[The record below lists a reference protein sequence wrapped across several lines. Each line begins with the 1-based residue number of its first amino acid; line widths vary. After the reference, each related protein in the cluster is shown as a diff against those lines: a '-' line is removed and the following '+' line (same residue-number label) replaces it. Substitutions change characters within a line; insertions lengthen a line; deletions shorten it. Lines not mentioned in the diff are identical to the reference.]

1 MSFPLPFARRD
12 RRDAVREEWIEA
24 RRAEARAVIADVA
37 HHSDRLIRIAC
48 NILARHGETGEER
61 EDARLLLVILD
72 ARSPLRHRRGDTE
85 PEERS

>member
-1 MSFPLPFARRD
+1 MSVPFAFRR
-12 RRDAVREEWIEA
+12 RNSRDLAREDWIDA

-48 NILARHGETGEER
+48 NLLAQHGETGEER

-72 ARSPLRHRRGDTE
+72 ARSPLRHRRGDAE
-85 PEERS
+85 PEDQS

>member
-1 MSFPLPFARRD
+1 MSIPLPFSPRD
-12 RRDAVREEWIEA
+12 RRDAARQDWIDA

-48 NILARHGETGEER
+48 NILVQHGETGEER

-72 ARSPLRHRRGDTE
+72 ARAPLRAARRAPG
-85 PEERS
+85 PEDRS

>member
-1 MSFPLPFARRD
+1 MSLPLPFAPRD
-12 RRDAVREEWIEA
+12 RRDDVREEWIDA

-48 NILARHGETGEER
+48 NILARHGETGQER

-72 ARSPLRHRRGDTE
+72 ARSPLRTARRDADAE
-85 PEERS
+85 DRS

>member
-1 MSFPLPFARRD
+1 MSIPLPLAPRD
-12 RRDAVREEWIEA
+12 RRDEVREEWIDA

-72 ARSPLRHRRGDTE
+72 ARSPLRHRRCGTDSE
-85 PEERS
+85 DRS